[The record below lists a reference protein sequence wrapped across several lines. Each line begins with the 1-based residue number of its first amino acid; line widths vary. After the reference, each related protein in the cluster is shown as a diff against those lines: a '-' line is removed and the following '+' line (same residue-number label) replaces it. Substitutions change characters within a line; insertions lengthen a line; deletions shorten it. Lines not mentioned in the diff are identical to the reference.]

1 LSLLYTQ
8 GKHFCGNP
16 GMLRNWTAVRE
27 MSENWPEVRKVCE
40 TVCC

>member
-16 GMLRNWTAVRE
+16 GNVAELD
-27 MSENWPEVRKVCE
+27 SC
-40 TVCC
+40 